1 MNRCPRCGA
10 TEGVT
15 DAGCPACAF
24 APPLVDGLRRYAP
37 DVADQ
42 GPGYDPAHY
51 EQLARYEAGNFWF
64 RARND
69 VILDTLATH
78 FPGATRY
85 LEVGCG
91 TGFVLQAVAQRW
103 PSLDV
108 SGCEVFAAGLAFA
121 RQRVP
126 RATLFQMD
134 ATRVPFEA
142 RFDVIGAYDVIEHIE
157 AQDEVL
163 AGLHR
168 ALVPGG
174 GLVLTVPQHRWLWSE
189 ADVEAHHVRRYE
201 PGELEAAVTRAG
213 FSVVHSTSFV
223 SLLLPVMAASRLA
236 PKRAGAA
243 RDPYREFKLPRA
255 VNAAFEGVMRVESAL
270 RRSTG
275 VRFPMGGSRLVVAR
289 R

>member
-24 APPLVDGLRRYAP
+24 APPIVDGLRRYAP

-201 PGELEAAVTRAG
+201 PGELEAALQRAG
-213 FSVVHSTSFV
+213 FNVVHSTSFV
-223 SLLLPVMAASRLA
+223 SLLLPAMAASRLL
-236 PKRAGAA
+236 A
-243 RDPYREFKLPRA
+243 RKSSGPVDPFREFKMPRA
-255 VNAAFEGVMRVESAL
+255 MNAAFGAVMRVEGAVRKAGL
-270 RRSTG
+270 
-275 VRFPMGGSRLVVAR
+275 RFPLGGSRLVVAR

>member
-10 TEGVT
+10 TAGVT
-15 DAGCPACAF
+15 DGGCPACGF
-24 APPLVDGLRRYAP
+24 VAPVVDGLRRYAP

-69 VILDTLATH
+69 VILEALARH
-78 FPGATRY
+78 FPAAKTY

-91 TGFVLQAVAQRW
+91 TGFVLQAVAERW

-121 RQRVP
+121 RRRVP

-134 ATRVPFEA
+134 ATRIPFEG

-157 AQDEVL
+157 AQDQVL

-168 ALVPGG
+168 ALKPGG
-174 GLVLTVPQHRWLWSE
+174 GLVLTVPQHRWLWSA

-201 PGELEAAVTRAG
+201 PGELEDAVTRAG
-213 FSVVHSTSFV
+213 FSVEHSTSFV
-223 SLLLPVMAASRLA
+223 SLLLPAMAASRLVA
-236 PKRAGAA
+236 RQPSGD

-255 VNAAFEGVMRVESAL
+255 VNAAFEAIMRVESAL
-270 RRSTG
+270 RRVTDL
-275 VRFPMGGSRLVVAR
+275 RFPMGGSRLVVAR

>member
-1 MNRCPRCGA
+1 MNRCPRCDF

-15 DAGCPACAF
+15 DEGCLACGF
-24 APPLVDGLRRYAP
+24 VPPVVDGLRRYAP
-37 DVADQ
+37 DVADA

-51 EQLARYEAGNFWF
+51 EQLARYEAENFWF

-69 VILDTLATH
+69 VILDALAMH
-78 FPGATRY
+78 FPTAKHY
-85 LEVGCG
+85 LEIGCG
-91 TGFVLQAVAQRW
+91 TGFVLKAVAERW
-103 PSLDV
+103 PTLDV

-134 ATRVPFEA
+134 ATHVPFEA

-168 ALVPGG
+168 ALRPGG
-174 GLVLTVPQHRWLWSE
+174 GVILTVPQHRWLWSE

-201 PGELEAAVTRAG
+201 PGELEAAATRAG
-213 FSVVHSTSFV
+213 FTVEYSTSFV
-223 SLLLPVMAASRLA
+223 SLLLPAMAASRLVSKK
-236 PKRAGAA
+236 PSAA
-243 RDPYREFKLPRA
+243 RDPYREFKLPR
-255 VNAAFEGVMRVESAL
+255 VLNAAFEAVLRAESAL
-270 RRSTG
+270 RRATG
-275 VRFPMGGSRLVVAR
+275 LRSPVGGSRLVVAR